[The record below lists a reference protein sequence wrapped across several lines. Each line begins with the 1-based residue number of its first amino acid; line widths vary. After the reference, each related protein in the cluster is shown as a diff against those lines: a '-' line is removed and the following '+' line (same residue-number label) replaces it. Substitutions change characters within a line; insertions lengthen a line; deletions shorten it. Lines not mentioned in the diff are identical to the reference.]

1 MALIKCSECGKEIS
15 DKASTCPHCGCPVD
29 ISIVET
35 TSETEFAENDLVVPE
50 SEGSKVKEKKEKH
63 ERKPIKPLPII
74 IGILVIIVACVLA
87 WLLGVKIPRDK
98 AYVAYTEAV
107 TACNSS
113 VDAYNTAVNAYND
126 LAKEVVA
133 ANDSFD
139 KVVNAAQAC
148 IDCGEV
154 PYEGAK
160 ITNLSNSIKDARNN
174 KVPTPELY
182 LVSESYTIDETLAEA
197 SKEEINATT
206 ASMTTNVDSLV
217 AKIEGI
223 NSEKESL
230 SVPDYTSF
238 VEKIQ
243 SGQKELEDSYAIQKQ
258 ITCPT
263 EEWVITRLGQVE
275 NIANIAPVTEEND
288 PNGNLNKAGGYTATV
303 YFGTS
308 LLGTQELYG
317 DSLIDVGTDAGGA
330 IEVYT
335 CVEDAEKRNDYLA
348 GFDGGIFASGSHKV
362 LGTMVVRTSDDLK
375 ASEQETL
382 TNAIVSAMITIKE

>member
-15 DKASTCPHCGCPVD
+15 DKASSCPHCGCPVE
-29 ISIVET
+29 ISIVEAP
-35 TSETEFAENDLVVPE
+35 TEVE
-50 SEGSKVKEKKEKH
+50 SEESDFVVSEPEEEKIEKTKEKR

-74 IGILVIIVACVLA
+74 ITVVVLIVACVLV
-87 WLLGVKIPRDK
+87 WLLGIKMPRDK
-98 AYVAYTEAV
+98 AYAAYTEAV
-107 TACNSS
+107 TACNTS
-113 VDAYNTAVNAYND
+113 VDTYNAAVNAYND
-126 LAKEVVA
+126 LAKEVIG

-139 KVVNAAQAC
+139 AAINAAQAC
-148 IDCGEV
+148 IDCGDV

-160 ITNLSNSIKDARNN
+160 VTNLSNSIKDARNN
-174 KVPTPELY
+174 KVATPELY
-182 LVSESYTIDETLAEA
+182 LVTEPYTIDEALAES
-197 SKEEINATT
+197 SKDEINAAT
-206 ASMTTNVDSLV
+206 ATMTTNVDGLV
-217 AKIEGI
+217 AKIDGI
-223 NSEKESL
+223 NAAKETL
-230 SVPDYTSF
+230 TVPDYSSYIA
-238 VEKIQ
+238 KIQ

-263 EEWVITRLGQVE
+263 EEWVITRLGQVD

-317 DSLIDVGTDAGGA
+317 DPLIDAGTDAGGA
-330 IEVYT
+330 IEVYS
-335 CVEDAEKRNDYLA
+335 CVEDAEKRNTYLA

-382 TNAIVSAMITIKE
+382 TNAIVTTMITIK